1 MKGELNEKQLLF
13 CKYYVSK
20 DFFGS
25 GVESYAAAYGLDLEN
40 QKDYNNAKVAASKLL
55 TNSNILTRI
64 NDELDAAGLND
75 NFVDK
80 QLLFTITQN
89 ADLSSKV
96 RAIQEYNKLKQRII
110 EKLETKND
118 NKIIVEYVS
127 QSPASETTHE
137 SGESQAGV

>member
-1 MKGELNEKQLLF
+1 METGLNEKQELF
-13 CKYYVSK
+13 CKNYVSK

-25 GVESYAAAYGLDLEN
+25 GVESYAAAYGLDLTN

-55 TNSNILTRI
+55 TNSNILSRI
-64 NDELDAAGLND
+64 NEELDAAGLND

-80 QLLFTITQN
+80 QLLFAITQN

-110 EKLETKND
+110 EKLETKNN
-118 NKIIVEYVS
+118 NKITVEYVS
-127 QSPASETTHE
+127 AAPGTSHE
-137 SGESQAGV
+137 SEENKAGG

>member
-1 MKGELNEKQLLF
+1 METGLNEKQLLF
-13 CKYYVSK
+13 CKNYVSK

-25 GVESYAAAYGLDLEN
+25 GVESYAAAYGLDLTN

-55 TNSNILTRI
+55 TNSNILSRI
-64 NDELDAAGLND
+64 NEELDAAGLND

-80 QLLFTITQN
+80 QLLFAITQN

-110 EKLETKND
+110 EKLETKNN
-118 NKIIVEYVS
+118 NKITVEYVS
-127 QSPASETTHE
+127 ATSGASHE
-137 SGESQAGV
+137 SEENKAGG

>member
-1 MKGELNEKQLLF
+1 MERELNEKQLLF
-13 CKYYVSK
+13 CKNYVSK

-25 GVESYAAAYGLDLEN
+25 GVESYAAAYGLDLTN

-64 NDELDAAGLND
+64 NEELDAAGLND

-80 QLLFTITQN
+80 QLLFAITQN

-118 NKIIVEYVS
+118 NKIIVEYVT
-127 QSPASETTHE
+127 QSSASETSHE
-137 SGESQAGV
+137 SGESQAGS

>member
-1 MKGELNEKQLLF
+1 MEKELNEKQLLF
-13 CKYYVSK
+13 CKNYVSK

-25 GVESYAAAYGLDLEN
+25 GVESYAAAYGLDLTN

-55 TNSNILTRI
+55 TNSNILSRI
-64 NDELDAAGLND
+64 NEELDAAGLND

-80 QLLFTITQN
+80 QLLFAITQN

-110 EKLETKND
+110 EKLETKNN
-118 NKIIVEYVS
+118 NKITVEYVS
-127 QSPASETTHE
+127 TASQSPNDTENKTNYS
-137 SGESQAGV
+137 SN

>member
-1 MKGELNEKQLLF
+1 MANELNEKQELF
-13 CKYYVSK
+13 CKNYVSK

-25 GVESYAAAYGLDLEN
+25 GVESYAAAYGLDLTN

-55 TNSNILTRI
+55 TNSNILSRI
-64 NDELDAAGLND
+64 NEELDAAGLND

-80 QLLFTITQN
+80 QLLFAITQN

-110 EKLETKND
+110 EKLETKNN
-118 NKIIVEYVS
+118 NKITVEYVS
-127 QSPASETTHE
+127 ATPGASHE
-137 SGESQAGV
+137 SEENKAGG

>member
-1 MKGELNEKQLLF
+1 METGLNEKQELF
-13 CKYYVSK
+13 CKNYVSK

-25 GVESYAAAYGLDLEN
+25 GVESYAAAYGLDLTN

-55 TNSNILTRI
+55 TNSNILSRI
-64 NDELDAAGLND
+64 NEELDAAGLND

-80 QLLFTITQN
+80 QLLFAITQN

-110 EKLETKND
+110 EKLETKNN
-118 NKIIVEYVS
+118 NKITVEYVS
-127 QSPASETTHE
+127 ATSGASHE
-137 SGESQAGV
+137 SEENKAGV

>member
-1 MKGELNEKQLLF
+1 MEKELNEKQELF
-13 CKYYVSK
+13 CKNYVSK

-25 GVESYAAAYGLDLEN
+25 GVESYAAAYGLDLTN

-55 TNSNILTRI
+55 TNSNILSRI
-64 NDELDAAGLND
+64 NEELDAAGLND

-80 QLLFTITQN
+80 QLLFAITQN

-110 EKLETKND
+110 EKLETKNN
-118 NKIIVEYVS
+118 NKITVEYVS
-127 QSPASETTHE
+127 ATPGASHE
-137 SGESQAGV
+137 PEENKAGV

>member
-1 MKGELNEKQLLF
+1 METVLNEKQLLF
-13 CKYYVSK
+13 CKNYVSK

-25 GVESYAAAYGLDLEN
+25 GVESYAAAYGLDLTN

-55 TNSNILTRI
+55 TNSNILSRI
-64 NDELDAAGLND
+64 NEELDAAGLND

-80 QLLFTITQN
+80 QLLFAITQN

-110 EKLETKND
+110 EKLETKNN
-118 NKIIVEYVS
+118 NKITVEYVS
-127 QSPASETTHE
+127 ATSGASHE
-137 SGESQAGV
+137 SEENKAGG

>member
-1 MKGELNEKQLLF
+1 MEKELNEKQELF
-13 CKYYVSK
+13 CKNYVSK

-25 GVESYAAAYGLDLEN
+25 GVESYAAAYGLDLTN

-55 TNSNILTRI
+55 TNSNILSRI
-64 NDELDAAGLND
+64 NEELDAAGLND

-80 QLLFTITQN
+80 QLLFAITQN

-110 EKLETKND
+110 EKLETKNN
-118 NKIIVEYVS
+118 NKITVEYVS
-127 QSPASETTHE
+127 PTSGASHE
-137 SGESQAGV
+137 SEENKAGV

>member
-1 MKGELNEKQLLF
+1 METGLNEKQLLF
-13 CKYYVSK
+13 CKNYVSK

-25 GVESYAAAYGLDLEN
+25 GVESYAAAYGLDLTN

-55 TNSNILTRI
+55 TNSNILSRI
-64 NDELDAAGLND
+64 NEELDAAGLND

-80 QLLFTITQN
+80 QLLFAITQN

-110 EKLETKND
+110 EKLETKNN
-118 NKIIVEYVS
+118 NKITVEYVS
-127 QSPASETTHE
+127 ATTGTSHE
-137 SGESQAGV
+137 SEENKAGG

>member
-1 MKGELNEKQLLF
+1 MRGELNEKQELF

-25 GVESYAAAYGLDLEN
+25 GVESYAAAYGLDLTN
-40 QKDYNNAKVAASKLL
+40 QKDYNNAKTQASKHL
-55 TNSNILTRI
+55 TNPNILLRI
-64 NDELDAAGLND
+64 NEELDSAGLND

-80 QLLFTITQN
+80 QLLFAITQN

-110 EKLETKND
+110 EKLETKNN
-118 NKIIVEYVS
+118 NKITVEYVS
-127 QSPASETTHE
+127 QTTQPSSEST
-137 SGESQAGV
+137 ESQAGS

>member
-1 MKGELNEKQLLF
+1 MERELNEKQELF
-13 CKYYVSK
+13 CKNYVSK

-25 GVESYAAAYGLDLEN
+25 GVESYAAAYGLDLTN

-55 TNSNILTRI
+55 TNSNILSRI
-64 NDELDAAGLND
+64 NEELDAAGLND

-80 QLLFTITQN
+80 QLLFAITQN

-110 EKLETKND
+110 EKLETKNN
-118 NKIIVEYVS
+118 NKITVEYVS
-127 QSPASETTHE
+127 TASQSPNDTENKTNYS
-137 SGESQAGV
+137 SN

>member
-1 MKGELNEKQLLF
+1 MKDELNEKQMLF

-25 GVESYAAAYGLDLEN
+25 GVESYAAAYNLDLTI
-40 QKDYNNAKVAASKLL
+40 QKDYNTAKVNASKLL
-55 TNSNILTRI
+55 TNTNILTRI
-64 NDELDAAGLND
+64 NEELDAAGLND

-80 QLLFTITQN
+80 QLLFAITQN

-118 NKIIVEYVS
+118 NKIIVEYVA
-127 QSPASETTHE
+127 QSPAAETSHE
-137 SGESQAGV
+137 SGESQAGG

>member
-1 MKGELNEKQLLF
+1 MERELNEKQLLF
-13 CKYYVSK
+13 CKNYVSK

-25 GVESYAAAYGLDLEN
+25 GVESYAAAYGLDLTN

-55 TNSNILTRI
+55 TNSNILSRI
-64 NDELDAAGLND
+64 NEELDAAGLND

-80 QLLFTITQN
+80 QLLFAITQN

-110 EKLETKND
+110 EKLETKNN
-118 NKIIVEYVS
+118 NKITVEYVS
-127 QSPASETTHE
+127 ATPGASHE
-137 SGESQAGV
+137 SEENKAGV

>member
-1 MKGELNEKQLLF
+1 MERELNEKQLLF
-13 CKYYVSK
+13 CKNYVSK

-25 GVESYAAAYGLDLEN
+25 GVESYAAAYGLDLTN

-55 TNSNILTRI
+55 TNSNILSRI
-64 NDELDAAGLND
+64 NEELDAAGLND

-80 QLLFTITQN
+80 QLLFAITQN

-110 EKLETKND
+110 EKLETKNN
-118 NKIIVEYVS
+118 NKITVEYVS
-127 QSPASETTHE
+127 ATSGASHE
-137 SGESQAGV
+137 SEENKAGG

>member
-1 MKGELNEKQLLF
+1 
-13 CKYYVSK
+13 VSK

-25 GVESYAAAYGLDLEN
+25 GVESYAAAYGLDLTN

-55 TNSNILTRI
+55 TNSNILSRI
-64 NDELDAAGLND
+64 NEELDAAGLND

-80 QLLFTITQN
+80 QLLFAITQN

-110 EKLETKND
+110 EKLETKNN
-118 NKIIVEYVS
+118 NKITVEYVS
-127 QSPASETTHE
+127 ATSGASHE
-137 SGESQAGV
+137 SEENKAGG

>member
-1 MKGELNEKQLLF
+1 MEKELNEKQLIF
-13 CKYYVSK
+13 CKNYVSK

-25 GVESYAAAYGLDLEN
+25 GVESYAAAYGLDLTN

-55 TNSNILTRI
+55 TNSNILSRI
-64 NDELDAAGLND
+64 NEELDAAGLKD

-80 QLLFTITQN
+80 QLLFAITQN
-89 ADLSSKV
+89 ADLSTKV

-110 EKLETKND
+110 EKLETKNN

-127 QSPASETTHE
+127 AASQSPNDTENKDH
-137 SGESQAGV
+137 

>member
-1 MKGELNEKQLLF
+1 MERELNEKQLLF
-13 CKYYVSK
+13 CKNYVSK

-25 GVESYAAAYGLDLEN
+25 GVESYAAAYGLDLTN

-55 TNSNILTRI
+55 TNSNILSRI
-64 NDELDAAGLND
+64 NEELDAAGLND

-80 QLLFTITQN
+80 QLLFAITQN

-110 EKLETKND
+110 EKLETKNN
-118 NKIIVEYVS
+118 NKITVEYVS
-127 QSPASETTHE
+127 TASQSPNDTENKTNYS
-137 SGESQAGV
+137 SN

>member
-1 MKGELNEKQLLF
+1 METGLNEKQLLF
-13 CKYYVSK
+13 CKNYVSK

-25 GVESYAAAYGLDLEN
+25 GVESYAAAYGLDLTN

-55 TNSNILTRI
+55 TNSNILSRI
-64 NDELDAAGLND
+64 NEELDAAGLND

-80 QLLFTITQN
+80 QLLFAITQN

-110 EKLETKND
+110 EKLETKNN
-118 NKIIVEYVS
+118 NKITVEYVS
-127 QSPASETTHE
+127 ATTGASHE
-137 SGESQAGV
+137 SEENKAGV